1 MKRVLI
7 AALAAVLTVSAFTGA
22 AVLTGR
28 FKNSVVPVAH
38 AIPMSATISLPSAS
52 AKLESAQGP
61 ALTSGA
67 ALCAAVTPA
76 TPDAV
81 EAAQGRRGAGQG
93 GGRSQGQSRGSR
105 QGQGRPADG
114 AENLRQDAGQRRHQ
128 RCGCAAAQ

>member
-38 AIPMSATISLPSAS
+38 AIPMSTTISLPSAS

-81 EAAQGRRGAGQG
+81 EAAIATTERKA
-93 GGRSQGQSRGSR
+93 
-105 QGQGRPADG
+105 
-114 AENLRQDAGQRRHQ
+114 AEEAELDKAVNE
-128 RCGCAAAQ
+128 

>member
-38 AIPMSATISLPSAS
+38 AIPMSTTISRPSAS

-67 ALCAAVTPA
+67 ALCAALPWWVHTTVVPA
-76 TPDAV
+76 ATLTST
-81 EAAQGRRGAGQG
+81 GRY
-93 GGRSQGQSRGSR
+93 SLSTI
-105 QGQGRPADG
+105 DT
-114 AENLRQDAGQRRHQ
+114 
-128 RCGCAAAQ
+128 

>member
-38 AIPMSATISLPSAS
+38 AIPMSTTISLPSAS

-81 EAAQGRRGAGQG
+81 EAAIATTERKAAEEQAKADVYK
-93 GGRSQGQSRGSR
+93 R
-105 QGQGRPADG
+105 QG
-114 AENLRQDAGQRRHQ
+114 
-128 RCGCAAAQ
+128 

>member
-38 AIPMSATISLPSAS
+38 AIPMSTTISLPSAS

-81 EAAQGRRGAGQG
+81 EAAIATTERKAPRSRPRR
-93 GGRSQGQSRGSR
+93 R
-105 QGQGRPADG
+105 QKPRPKPR
-114 AENLRQDAGQRRHQ
+114 LPPRPRPPS
-128 RCGCAAAQ
+128 